1 MGRLI
6 TAPPKFKILVAN
18 IENAGDPSRGINP
31 VKVRTGFEKQLLP
44 EVPRPGAPSWS
55 PDFTTPGTHTFQG
68 LLGYTTPLTP
78 VPSTGTV
85 EVMDNTFTSNATLYL
100 GPYTI
105 TANVDYTPGGTTDL
119 TAAALAAA
127 IDALPDFTASALASV
142 VTISGPFGPT
152 GNELRFEAVYA
163 GSVANFALT
172 PTDVSLTDG
181 EPFIGPPNILP

>member
-55 PDFTTPGTHTFQG
+55 PDYSTPGVHTYQG
-68 LLGYTTPLTP
+68 LLDYTTPLTP
-78 VPSTGTV
+78 VAATGTV
-85 EVMDNTFTSNATLYL
+85 EVVDNDFTASATLYL
-100 GPYTI
+100 GPYVI
-105 TANVDYTPGGTTDL
+105 TSNVDYTPGGTTDL
-119 TAAALAAA
+119 TATALAAA
-127 IDALPDFTASALASV
+127 IDALPEFAAVAVGSL
-142 VTISGPFGPT
+142 VTITGPFGPT
-152 GNELRFEAVYA
+152 GNDLRFEDIYA
-163 GSVANFALT
+163 GVVANFTLA
-172 PTDVSLTDG
+172 PTDGSLTSG